1 MNADR
6 RRAVAALATAGLL
19 WGTTVPLSKLALGWL
34 PPGWLTFVRFGLAA
48 VILLPVASRPGVRAA
63 CTPSL
68 LASGAVGYGGS
79 VVVQNAG
86 ITRTSVT
93 HAALLIGAAP
103 VLVAII
109 AAFWHHT
116 VARPVAWAGFAVSLA
131 GVGLVT
137 GGGGGGATAGGDGLV
152 LASLLLSATFTV
164 AQARLLRGHDPV
176 AVTAVQFLGAALAV
190 LPFSVVAEGMPAAP
204 GGPGAVLATV
214 GLAAG
219 GTLLPFTL
227 FAYGQSRVP
236 AEVAGA
242 FLNLEPFV
250 GAVAGAVFFAD
261 PVGLPQVTGGAA
273 ILAGIALSSL
283 PLLGAD
289 LTRRSGAGTAGTVR
303 RRRRDGARPHEP
315 RTTGAQPRSP
325 ATAAVAEPTSQ
336 TVRAAGARGSAARMA
351 QDRGNHPGRP
361 PGHMRW
367 AGQIPARPPAPPRGT
382 GRRRAGRPVRRPPG
396 RACGAGTWRS
406 SWTASARAVPPC
418 LMGSLRPRTMTGG
431 TCSTRTACWPS
442 SGWPARVRTAG
453 STSDRSEGPASWAS
467 RTCGHSPGGGSADVA
482 APQAGQAGG
491 GQRQGD
497 DAQPGQRSGADR
509 SAGQLWQVG
518 ER

>member
-1 MNADR
+1 VHASGDDGFMNADR

-63 CTPSL
+63 CTPSV
-68 LASGAVGYGGS
+68 LASGAAGYGGS

-164 AQARLLRGHDPV
+164 AQARLLRGRDPV

-204 GGPGAVLATV
+204 GGPGTVLATV

-227 FAYGQSRVP
+227 FAYGQSRVS

-261 PVGLPQVTGGAA
+261 PVGLQQVTGGAA

-289 LTRRSGAGTAGTVR
+289 LTRRSGARAAGTVR
-303 RRRRDGARPHEP
+303 RRPRDGARPHEP

-325 ATAAVAEPTSQ
+325 AAAVAEPTSQ
-336 TVRAAGARGSAARMA
+336 TARAAGARGSAARMA
-351 QDRGNHPGRP
+351 QDRGNQPGRP
-361 PGHMRW
+361 PRPMRW

-396 RACGAGTWRS
+396 RAGGTGAWRS
-406 SWTASARAVPPC
+406 SWTASAREHRAALTALPEPP
-418 LMGSLRPRTMTGG
+418 LSPAEIGAAMRAM
-431 TCSTRTACWPS
+431 
-442 SGWPARVRTAG
+442 PARA
-453 STSDRSEGPASWAS
+453 GPARPTRHAEPGR
-467 RTCGHSPGGGSADVA
+467 RTPPARPGGCGP
-482 APQAGQAGG
+482 APAPRGAGRRPAT
-491 GQRQGD
+491 
-497 DAQPGQRSGADR
+497 
-509 SAGQLWQVG
+509 
-518 ER
+518 